1 VPAATVEQLY
11 QQLGLEREKSL
22 EAWKRDQGL
31 SDCPSI
37 VASGDVIGRIVA
49 ISREE
54 KSPLVV
60 CGSRKMSTVER
71 LFNASVGSSLAAY
84 CTCPV
89 AIVAPPG
96 S

>member
-1 VPAATVEQLY
+1 
-11 QQLGLEREKSL
+11 
-22 EAWKRDQGL
+22 
-31 SDCPSI
+31 
-37 VASGDVIGRIVA
+37 VASGDVIGRVVA